1 MREAGLRVQ
10 PNLSRFTVGA
20 IIRTFRMENRTE
32 RQPHSGGKRRVF
44 TPEQETLIV
53 NMVRENNAIT
63 LRQIKQKILADN
75 AAFNTIQ
82 NVSLSTLDRVLKRN
96 SLAMKQVYR
105 VPFERN
111 TDHVKE
117 LRRDFV
123 LRIQELDT
131 ANELYE
137 YIFIDEAGFNLAK
150 RRRRGR
156 NIIGQRAIVG
166 VPGQRGGNITMC
178 AAINHHGVL
187 HRHVHL
193 GAYNTDMLLAFLD
206 DLHEQLVP
214 PDHTDDPQ
222 RINYVVIWDN
232 VSFHRALLVRQWF
245 QAHPHFTVL
254 FLPPYSPF
262 LNPIEEFF
270 SAWRWKVYERNPQ
283 TQVPLVQAMEEACGD
298 VSLESIQGFMRH
310 SRRFF
315 QRCLDRE
322 NIACDVDE
330 ALWPDRNRR
339 HDDA

>member
-53 NMVRENNAIT
+53 NMVRENNAVT

-75 AAFNTIQ
+75 AAFNMIQ
-82 NVSLSTLDRVLKRN
+82 NVSLSTLDCVLKRN
-96 SLAMKQVYR
+96 SLAMKQVSR
-105 VPFERN
+105 VPFKRN

-123 LRIQELDT
+123 LV
-131 ANELYE
+131 
-137 YIFIDEAGFNLAK
+137 K
-150 RRRRGR
+150 
-156 NIIGQRAIVG
+156 
-166 VPGQRGGNITMC
+166 
-178 AAINHHGVL
+178 
-187 HRHVHL
+187 
-193 GAYNTDMLLAFLD
+193 
-206 DLHEQLVP
+206 
-214 PDHTDDPQ
+214 
-222 RINYVVIWDN
+222 
-232 VSFHRALLVRQWF
+232 
-245 QAHPHFTVL
+245 
-254 FLPPYSPF
+254 
-262 LNPIEEFF
+262 EFF

-283 TQVPLVQAMEEACGD
+283 SQVPLVQAMEEACGD
-298 VSLESIQGFMRH
+298 ISLKSIQGFMRH